1 RVSAAHPLYR
11 DRHHLLDCRTA
22 SRMKGSPMND
32 SPSQEIAGRPRM
44 RMRIFAVL
52 ALAWCATFLLL
63 CVCQLVG
70 LPLAIVVHPTG
81 EDRVWTDLLEHSG
94 KRTAQ
99 AWWAIASRNPLA
111 PWWYEAFSPLIQKVP
126 GGLYVARKLLDLF
139 LACSVALFI
148 NELFGG
154 RRPAVGDVELLGL
167 RGAGP
172 LRDAGGSG
180 LLRALAALLPLLPQ
194 FAAPDRG
201 LAGAPAPLRA

>member
-32 SPSQEIAGRPRM
+32 SPSQEIAGPPRM
-44 RMRIFAVL
+44 RMRIFTVL

-81 EDRVWTDLLEHSG
+81 EDRVWTDLLEHSGG

-148 NELFGG
+148 NQGCSGTSRASREKSSSRCWG
-154 RRPAVGDVELLGL
+154 RWAFPCSPFTSSSASSI
-167 RGAGP
+167 RGARP
-172 LRDAGGSG
+172 PGGWSS
-180 LLRALAALLPLLPQ
+180 AC
-194 FAAPDRG
+194 
-201 LAGAPAPLRA
+201 